1 MALTEIDKKILVVD
15 DEPLIIDFFKAYLE
29 HHDFDVVTAIDGK
42 QALKK
47 LSEESIDLVITDH
60 TMPEMSGIELSKE
73 AKRLYP
79 ELRIILNSGH
89 SDSFEVD
96 NFESYGIDHFCKKP
110 ASGTELLKTV
120 HHLLSK

>member
-15 DEPLIIDFFKAYLE
+15 DEPLIVDFLRSYLE

-47 LSEESIDLVITDH
+47 LSEQPIDLVITDH

-89 SDSFEVD
+89 SDSLEHA

-110 ASGTELLKTV
+110 ASGIELIKTV
-120 HHLLSK
+120 RNLLSK